1 MTNETRSTLSALYNS
16 LAPAQN
22 SAGSSNGNGGGS
34 GSASS
39 RRTSPLEDYYNEK
52 RQKQAIEKA
61 NQIINSDILHG
72 GTTRPFSSTQTT
84 FSPTSLRRRLTRISL
99 LARPSPA

>member
-1 MTNETRSTLSALYNS
+1 MGAREAYEIIQAG
-16 LAPAQN
+16 LAKNA
-22 SAGSSNGNGGGS
+22 AGGSNGNSSGSSGGGS

-52 RQKQAIEKA
+52 RQKQAVEKA

-72 GTTRPFSSTQTT
+72 GTKPVGWQPITSPPSGTST
-84 FSPTSLRRRLTRISL
+84 SGSLEG
-99 LARPSPA
+99 